1 MAVLSDLSEA
11 HGMWV
16 REDEAAACDLLA
28 RYRETRARTVAL
40 AGRLDPEDMVV
51 QAMPDAS
58 PTKWH
63 LAHVTWFF
71 ETFLLKPNW
80 PDYPEFDPDYG
91 YLFNSYYEALG
102 DRHPRPQRGLL
113 TRPVLEEVLAYRGHV
128 DEYMTQLLQSVQ
140 AENLH
145 GLVLLGLAHEEQHQE
160 LILMDVLNLFS
171 RSRLKPAYDALWPM
185 PQAGRRGHF
194 RRLGGGKVEIGAQGG
209 FCFDNELPRHPVWL
223 QPYEISDRLVTN
235 GEWLAF
241 MEDGGY
247 NRPLYWLS
255 DGWALVQSE
264 RWQAP
269 LYWENKEGVWHQMTL
284 SGMQQVDLDAPVQ
297 HISYYEAAAFAD
309 WADARLP
316 TESEWEFAAS
326 AGVLEQCDDVVW
338 QWTQSAY
345 SPYPGFKPQRSA
357 VGEYN
362 GKFMVGQMT
371 LRGGAVI
378 TPLGHARPSYR
389 NFFHP
394 DKRWMFS
401 GLRLARDVNAA
412 ADAENDESFAA
423 DVIAGLSAREKSLS
437 PKYFYDAAGSEL
449 FEAICHTPEYYLTR
463 TETALLETIAREIA
477 ADIPPDAALVEFGSG
492 ASHKIRLLLDAAPQ
506 VTTYVPIDISEDA
519 LQSATARM
527 ARAYPRLALAPL
539 VDDFTRALA
548 LPSAVHGSHKV
559 GFFPGSTI
567 GNFNPHQAVA
577 FLRQVHR
584 LLGDGALLIVG
595 ADMAKDEPTLHA
607 AYNDRQGV
615 TERFNKNVLARI
627 NRELGGDFNLD
638 AFEHLALWNPQ
649 ESRMEMHL
657 VSRIDQLVNAAGHTF
672 AFKAGERLHTENS
685 YKFTVSAF
693 TALAHNAGWEVAHH
707 WVSEAPHFAV
717 FNLRAVPMTTRD

>member
-1 MAVLSDLSEA
+1 MGFLNDMSAPRSMPEEAIEVGELSRRYLD
-11 HGMWV
+11 V
-16 REDEAAACDLLA
+16 RATTL
-28 RYRETRARTVAL
+28 AL
-40 AGRLDPEDMVV
+40 AARLDAEDMVV
-51 QAMPDAS
+51 QAMPDTS

-71 ETFLLKPNW
+71 ETFLLKPHC
-80 PDYPEFDPDYG
+80 PDYEEFDPDYG

-102 DRHPRPQRGLL
+102 ERHPRPQRGLL
-113 TRPVLEEVLAYRGHV
+113 TRPLLEEVLAYRGHV
-128 DEYMTQLLQSVQ
+128 DEYMAQLLQSDQ
-140 AENLH
+140 AEDLCE
-145 GLVLLGLAHEEQHQE
+145 LVLLGLAHEEQHQE

-171 RSRLKPAYDALWPM
+171 RSRLKPAYDMQWPL
-185 PQAGRRGHF
+185 PHAGRRGHF
-194 RRLGGGKVEIGAQGG
+194 QRLAGGKVEIGAQGG

-247 NRPLYWLS
+247 KRPLYWLS
-255 DGWALVQSE
+255 DGWTLIQAE
-264 RWQAP
+264 HWQAP
-269 LYWENKEGVWHQMTL
+269 LYWEQMDGVWCQMTL
-284 SGMQQVDLDAPVQ
+284 AGLQPVDLDAPVQ
-297 HISYYEAAAFAD
+297 HVSYYEAAAFAD
-309 WADARLP
+309 WAEARLP
-316 TESEWEFAAS
+316 TEAEWEFAAS
-326 AGVLEQCDDVVW
+326 AGVLEQCDDVAW

-345 SPYPGFKPQRSA
+345 SPYPGFKPQRTA

-371 LRGGAVI
+371 LRGGAAI
-378 TPLGHARPSYR
+378 TPAGHARSSYR
-389 NFFHP
+389 NFFRP
-394 DKRWMFS
+394 DQRWMFS
-401 GLRLARDVNAA
+401 SLRLARDVGTAGAA
-412 ADAENDESFAA
+412 EGEDSFAA
-423 DVIAGLSAREKSLS
+423 DVIAGLSAREKNLS

-449 FEAICHTPEYYLTR
+449 FEAICRTPEYYLTR

-506 VTTYVPIDISEDA
+506 VSTYVPIDISEDA

-548 LPSAVHGSHKV
+548 LPSAVRACNKV

-567 GNFNPHQAVA
+567 GNFNPQQAVA

-584 LLGDGALLIVG
+584 LLGDGALLVVG

-615 TERFNKNVLARI
+615 TERFNKNVLVRI

-672 AFKAGERLHTENS
+672 AFKEGERLHTENS
-685 YKFTVSAF
+685 YKFTVPAF
-693 TALAHNAGWEVAHH
+693 TALASEAGWQVAHH

-717 FNLRAVPMTTRD
+717 FNLRAVPANSH